1 MPRPFLANSTRRR
14 LHPHRLW
21 RVQQRWRDLLFAHW
35 PVPAAEITALLPSA
49 LAVDT
54 LEGSAWVGI
63 VPFWMDRVR
72 YRGLPMAPGAL
83 RLPELNLRTYVH
95 DRRKNLPGVYCF
107 SLDVASPLAATLGR
121 LLSPLPCYWSKMQ
134 MEEEERGSFHLS
146 SERQMSLRP
155 ARFGVRYRSLG
166 RPAEHGLIEYLLTS
180 RQTLYIPS
188 RSGRFYQSQLQQ
200 TPRPLEEAEAVFTA
214 NDLPAAH
221 GIALPETPPLLHYSR
236 EMIVA
241 AWNFEPLAQKGKLR
255 ARMALPAPKPL

>member
-1 MPRPFLANSTRRR
+1 MPRLPLVTGARRR
-14 LHPHRLW
+14 FRPHRLW

-35 PVPAAEITALLPSA
+35 PVPATEIAALLPSS

-63 VPFWMDRVR
+63 VPFWIDRVR

-95 DRRKNLPGVYCF
+95 DRRRNLPGIYCF

-121 LLSPLPCYWSKMQ
+121 LLSPLPCYWSKMR
-134 MEEEERGSFHLS
+134 MAEEEAGWLHLS

-155 ARFGVRYRSLG
+155 ASFSVRYRSLG
-166 RPAEHGLIEYLLTS
+166 RPAEPGLVEYLLTS

-188 RSGRFYQSQLQQ
+188 RSGNLYQGQLQQ
-200 TPRPLEEAEAVFTA
+200 RPRPLEEAEACFTA
-214 NDLPAAH
+214 NNLPEAH
-221 GIALPETPPLLHYSR
+221 GITLPATPPLLHYSR
-236 EMIVA
+236 EMLVS
-241 AWNFEPLAQKGKLR
+241 AWNFEPIAANKRLR
-255 ARMALPAPKPL
+255 ATVAVPVP